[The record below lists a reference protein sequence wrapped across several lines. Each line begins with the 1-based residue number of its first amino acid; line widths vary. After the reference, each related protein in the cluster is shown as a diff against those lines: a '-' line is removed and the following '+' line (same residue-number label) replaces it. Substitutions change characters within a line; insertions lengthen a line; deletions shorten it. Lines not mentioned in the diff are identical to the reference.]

1 MNYLINLKA
10 HLINEIKKTEKVLA
24 ATRVTRDNSPTA
36 MESHSDTSRSRLE
49 SEVTMHEL
57 RLKELKD
64 TTGLIPGNSNCA
76 GKIGLWCYA
85 KVQLPSNDLEIIIVP
100 EGLGGTRVGEIQC
113 VSSKTPIGSA
123 LMGKKQGE
131 KFSFNGTS
139 GKVLLIA

>member
-1 MNYLINLKA
+1 MNYLINLKE

-24 ATRVTRDNSPTA
+24 ATRVARDNSPTA

-64 TTGLIPGNSNCA
+64 TIDIIPEKSDCA
-76 GKIGLWCYA
+76 EEIGLWCYA
-85 KVQLPSNDLEIIIVP
+85 KVQLPSNVLEVVIVP
-100 EGLGGTRVGEIQC
+100 EGLGGTKVGEMQC
-113 VSSKTPIGSA
+113 VSDKTPIGSA
-123 LMGKKQGE
+123 LIGKKQGE

-139 GKVLLIA
+139 GKILSIA